1 MRRFIYILCAAML
14 LTACSTQKN
23 TAARRGWH
31 QMKTIHNIYIN
42 GTVAYA
48 DAMETL
54 NKSNED
60 DFTTVLNLYPV
71 SNHKAAE
78 AAASGME
85 KSIEKSRKCIK
96 LHSIHAKPKINPRK
110 RNNPKYQRWLASKE
124 FNNQMWRAWLMLGQS
139 EFHKGDFLGSVGTF
153 NYISRLYE
161 NDPNIVALC
170 QLWVARAYGEMGWIY
185 EAEDLL
191 AKVQVDDLKRKYRTF
206 YSAVSADIL
215 LKGQHHHEA
224 IPFVRAAKIDERRKE
239 YRPRFEYVLGQLY
252 QEDKQYQQ
260 ARSAYRRCYRLHPKD
275 VTMEFNARIHYAELT
290 GDTTRTTRKLAR
302 MAKLY
307 KYRDVLDQLY
317 GAIGNIYLMNHDT
330 TRALEFYEKGIEK
343 STKNGMG
350 KAVVLLAAGDLYYE
364 RHDYMNASPCYKEAV
379 QILSNEH
386 PDYKRVLHR
395 SEVLDEVVAEE
406 NVVQLQDSLQYLG
419 SLSEDEQRA
428 IVEKIIAD
436 LIEKEKQDSIQL
448 AQSEREAQ
456 LEAEGGGL
464 KSVDT
469 QNMLGPKTGDA
480 ANWYFYNPQ
489 LIKSGKQEFAR
500 RWGTRVLEDNWR
512 RLSKSFVSSGT
523 TDMNDTM
530 TSDSLSMSP
539 DSLKNDSIKPM
550 PAETDIHKPEYYLQQ
565 IPRTD
570 EDYAASNQKIA
581 DALYNLIFIYR
592 DRVPD
597 REMSDA
603 TFEEFCRRFPR
614 DERMLDLYY
623 NQYLDAIRLG
633 REDKAMTYK
642 DAILRLYPESTQAKI
657 VSDPN
662 YFETLRQ
669 MAAGQDSLY
678 ETTYAHYT
686 HSDFMAVRAG
696 KNYAE
701 EHYPMTPLMPRFL
714 FLNAI
719 AVAKTDGQEPFVVA
733 LQDMVERYPEHELSA
748 LAKDMLAMMGQGMKS
763 HKGGDVSS
771 LAEKRAEQTEV
782 RDSVISDQQFSVER
796 NEPSLVYIIVP
807 ADEQKLNDLLF
818 QIALFNFSQFLIKD
832 FDLQQIPI
840 FTMEHSALQLSGFE
854 GMDEAEWYIGLL
866 REDTEVN
873 LLLKQLEAVVIPITE
888 TNSQLL
894 NKPYT
899 VEDYVHFLSRKK

>member
-1 MRRFIYILCAAML
+1 MRRLIYILCAAML
-14 LTACSTQKN
+14 VTACSTQKN

-31 QMKTIHNIYIN
+31 QMKTVHNIYIN
-42 GTVAYA
+42 GNVAYA

-78 AAASGME
+78 AAASGMD

-96 LHSIHAKPKINPRK
+96 LHSIHAKPKVNPRK

-170 QLWVARAYGEMGWIY
+170 QLWVVRAYGEMGWIY

-191 AKVQVDDLKRKYRTF
+191 AKVQVDDLKRKNRTF

-215 LKGQHHHEA
+215 LKGQHYREA
-224 IPFVRAAKIDERRKE
+224 IPFVRAAKVDERRKE

-260 ARSAYRRCYRLHPKD
+260 ARSAFRRCYRLHPQD
-275 VTMEFNARIHYAELT
+275 VTMEFNARIHYAELK

-317 GAIGNIYLMNHDT
+317 GAIGNIYLMNRDT
-330 TRALEFYEKGIEK
+330 TRALEYYEKGIEA

-350 KAVVLLAAGDLYYE
+350 KAVVLLTAGDLYYE

-386 PDYKRVLHR
+386 PEYKRVQHR

-406 NVVQLQDSLQYLG
+406 GVVQLQDSLQYLG

-428 IVEKIIAD
+428 VVDKIIAD
-436 LIEKEKQDSIQL
+436 LIEKEKQDSINM
-448 AQSEREAQ
+448 AQSERDAQ

-464 KSVDT
+464 KSVNT
-469 QNMLGPKTGDA
+469 QNMIGAKTGDA

-489 LIKSGKQEFAR
+489 LLKSGKQEFAR

-512 RLSKSFVSSGT
+512 RLSKSTVSFGATET
-523 TDMNDTM
+523 TDDIP
-530 TSDSLSMSP
+530 SDSLAMSP
-539 DSLKNDSIKPM
+539 DSLQNDSIKPI

-592 DRVPD
+592 EKVPD
-597 REMSDA
+597 REMSDL
-603 TFEEFCRRFPR
+603 TFDEFCRRFPR

-623 NQYLDAIRLG
+623 TQYLDALRFGL
-633 REDKAMTYK
+633 EDRAEEFKE
-642 DAILRLYPESTQAKI
+642 AILRNYPESTQAKI

-678 ETTYAHYT
+678 EATYKHYT
-686 HSDFMAVRAG
+686 QSHYAAVRAG
-696 KNYAE
+696 KEYAQK
-701 EHYPMTPLMPRFL
+701 HYPMTPLMPRFM

-719 AVAKTDGQEPFVVA
+719 AIAKTDGQEPFVAA
-733 LQDMVERYPEHELSA
+733 LQEMVEQYPEHELSA
-748 LAKDMLAMMGQGMKS
+748 IAKDMLAMMGQGMKS
-763 HKGGDVSS
+763 QKGGDVSS
-771 LAEKRAEQTEV
+771 LADKRTEQTEV
-782 RDSVISDQQFSVER
+782 RDSVVSEQQFSVER
-796 NEPSLVYIIVP
+796 NEPSFVYIVVP
-807 ADEQKLNDLLF
+807 ADEQQLNNLLF
-818 QIALFNFSQFLIKD
+818 QVALFNFSQFLIKD

-840 FTMEHSALQLSGFE
+840 FTMEHSALQLSGFD

-866 REDTEVN
+866 RENTEVN
-873 LLLKQLEAVVIPITE
+873 LLFKQLEAVIIPITE
-888 TNSQLL
+888 TNNQLL

-899 VEDYVHFLSRKK
+899 LEDYLQFLSSKR